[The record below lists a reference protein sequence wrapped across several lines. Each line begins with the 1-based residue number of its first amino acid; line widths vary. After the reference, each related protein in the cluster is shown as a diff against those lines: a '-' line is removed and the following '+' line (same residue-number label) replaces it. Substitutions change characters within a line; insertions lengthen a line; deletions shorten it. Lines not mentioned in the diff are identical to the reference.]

1 MPSKKKSMATIES
14 KHEISKHAI
23 DTCTGI
29 LKNLLF
35 PSIHILLVMPTWFQ
49 VCLLNQNWSWTRND
63 NWGNG
68 SLWPTTLDALRS
80 YKRPKTKLGAF
91 KWYNPGTHITGWWFQ
106 SPWKIL
112 VNWDDYSQ
120 YMENKKCSKPPT
132 RSSLLLVHVAP
143 SHIEKHQPS
152 GHARPLP
159 PHKDLRC
166 SCSVMRDSEIRT
178 WLFV

>member
-1 MPSKKKSMATIES
+1 MRVPTVKINSSIYSSNVSMLQHNGHKAHTNLLGGWVTHAIKKKSMATIES

-112 VNWDDYSQ
+112 VNWDNYSQ
-120 YMENKKCSKPPT
+120 HMEK
-132 RSSLLLVHVAP
+132 
-143 SHIEKHQPS
+143 
-152 GHARPLP
+152 
-159 PHKDLRC
+159 
-166 SCSVMRDSEIRT
+166 
-178 WLFV
+178 